1 MKILIASTPAT
12 GHLNPLLAIG
22 RILIAEG
29 HEIVGLSGNALR
41 ERIEGI
47 GAEFCPL
54 PAGADIDLGDVVSV
68 VPELKH
74 IPPGPEW
81 LRVAIERLFVDTIPA
96 QHKGLQQVLRDFPAD
111 VIIGDDMI
119 FGVLPML
126 LGPRSKR
133 PPIVLCG
140 TSILHWRREDEA
152 PHFAGLPPATTQ
164 AQLKEYAAISQEH
177 DRVVNQP
184 LARRLNRFLEDLG
197 VGPLS
202 MTLYDSVVELADAYL
217 QLTVPSFEFPRDIPP
232 SVHFIGALPIIPN
245 QAPLPSWA
253 HELDGSRKV
262 VLVTQG
268 TVANHDFGL
277 LIAPTLAA
285 FANEPDL
292 LVVVT
297 AGGRPIDAIP
307 GPIPSNARLASYLP
321 FEWVVPRVDVF
332 VTNGGYGSV
341 NQAMSIGIPLV
352 TAGLTED
359 KADVNARVAWS
370 GVGIDLATNEPTPQ
384 ALREAIRTVL
394 DKPNYRSRASSMADE
409 FDGIDTRSEILRII
423 SQVSPISDENGLRR
437 SEAAANK
444 TLRRKKVA
452 HAPAPLHHT
461 IEPGP
466 NHRAIGERA

>member
-29 HEIVGLSGNALR
+29 HEIVGLSGSALR

-47 GAEFCPL
+47 GAEFRPL
-54 PAGADIDLGDVVSV
+54 PAGADFDLGDIVSV

-74 IPPGPEW
+74 TTPGPEW

-126 LGPRSKR
+126 LGTRSKR
-133 PPIVLCG
+133 PPIVFCG

-152 PHFAGLPPATTQ
+152 PHFTGLPPATTQ

-202 MTLYDSVVELADAYL
+202 MTLFDSVVELADAYL
-217 QLTVPSFEFPRDIPP
+217 QLTVPSFEFPRDVPP

-245 QAPLPSWA
+245 QAPLPSW
-253 HELDGSRKV
+253 DW
-262 VLVTQG
+262 
-268 TVANHDFGL
+268 
-277 LIAPTLAA
+277 
-285 FANEPDL
+285 
-292 LVVVT
+292 T
-297 AGGRPIDAIP
+297 AR
-307 GPIPSNARLASYLP
+307 ARLSWSRRERWQITISAS
-321 FEWVVPRVDVF
+321 
-332 VTNGGYGSV
+332 
-341 NQAMSIGIPLV
+341 
-352 TAGLTED
+352 
-359 KADVNARVAWS
+359 
-370 GVGIDLATNEPTPQ
+370 
-384 ALREAIRTVL
+384 
-394 DKPNYRSRASSMADE
+394 
-409 FDGIDTRSEILRII
+409 
-423 SQVSPISDENGLRR
+423 
-437 SEAAANK
+437 
-444 TLRRKKVA
+444 
-452 HAPAPLHHT
+452 
-461 IEPGP
+461 
-466 NHRAIGERA
+466 

>member
-1 MKILIASTPAT
+1 
-12 GHLNPLLAIG
+12 
-22 RILIAEG
+22 
-29 HEIVGLSGNALR
+29 
-41 ERIEGI
+41 
-47 GAEFCPL
+47 
-54 PAGADIDLGDVVSV
+54 
-68 VPELKH
+68 
-74 IPPGPEW
+74 
-81 LRVAIERLFVDTIPA
+81 
-96 QHKGLQQVLRDFPAD
+96 
-111 VIIGDDMI
+111 
-119 FGVLPML
+119 ML

-140 TSILHWRREDEA
+140 TSILHWRREDGA
-152 PHFAGLPPATTQ
+152 PPFAGLPPATTQ
-164 AQLKEYAAISQEH
+164 AQRNEYAAISQEH

-184 LARRLNRFLEDLG
+184 LARRLNRSLKDLG

-202 MTLYDSVVELADAYL
+202 MTLFDSVVELADAYM

-245 QAPLPSWA
+245 QAPLPAWA

-268 TVANHDFGL
+268 TLANHNFGL

-285 FANEPDL
+285 LANEPDL

-321 FEWVVPRVDVF
+321 FEWMLPKVDVF

-341 NQAMSIGIPLV
+341 NQAMSFGIPLV

-370 GVGIDLATNEPTPQ
+370 GVGIDLATNEPTPR
-384 ALREAIRTVL
+384 ALHEAIRTVL
-394 DKPNYRSRASSMADE
+394 DRPNYRSSASSMADE
-409 FDGIDTRSEILRII
+409 FDRIDTRSEILRIV
-423 SQVSPISDENGLRR
+423 SQVSHMPDEDGLRR
-437 SEAAANK
+437 GEFAENKSTQAHLNAN
-444 TLRRKKVA
+444 
-452 HAPAPLHHT
+452 HFAP
-461 IEPGP
+461 ID
-466 NHRAIGERA
+466 

>member
-1 MKILIASTPAT
+1 MAALLRQSEREDRMKILIASTPAT

-29 HEIVGLSGNALR
+29 HEIVGLSGSALR

-47 GAEFCPL
+47 GAEFRSL
-54 PAGADIDLGDVVSV
+54 PAGADFDLGDIASV

-74 IPPGPEW
+74 ITPGPEW

-184 LARRLNRFLEDLG
+184 LARRLNRSLEVFG

-202 MTLYDSVVELADAYL
+202 MPLFDSVVELADAYL
-217 QLTVPSFEFPRDIPP
+217 QLTVPSFEFPRDIPL
-232 SVHFIGALPIIPN
+232 SVHFVGALPIIPN

-253 HELDGSRKV
+253 HELDGSSKV

-277 LIAPTLAA
+277 LIVPTLAA
-285 FANEPDL
+285 LANEPDL

-297 AGGRPIDAIP
+297 AGGRAIDAIP
-307 GPIPSNARLASYLP
+307 GPIPGNARLASYLP
-321 FEWVVPRVDVF
+321 FEWILPKVNVF

-341 NQAMSIGIPLV
+341 NQAMSFGIPLV

-370 GVGIDLATNEPTPQ
+370 GVGIDLATNEPMPQ
-384 ALREAIRTVL
+384 ALRDAIRTVL
-394 DKPNYRSRASSMADE
+394 DKPNYRSRASLMADAFAE
-409 FDGIDTRSEILRII
+409 IDTRSEILRIVSEV
-423 SQVSPISDENGLRR
+423 SQISDKDGLRQ
-437 SEAAANK
+437 AK
-444 TLRRKKVA
+444 LRKISA
-452 HAPAPLHHT
+452 LQP
-461 IEPGP
+461 I
-466 NHRAIGERA
+466 